1 MLISLKVNNCFIYNT
16 ETEFTMRS
24 DMRNKHFPSN
34 VVSVNS
40 TNVLKSA
47 IIMGPNN
54 VGKTN
59 FVKCINAIRGIM
71 LNEGKKIIPNIFN
84 QNSVCELLISFC
96 YKEYEYCLALKY
108 CFLKDEFDYEKFS
121 RISYDVHKNKKEQI
135 ILLRDTKNK
144 EYVCNTEDEEEKNAV
159 ISAMKVTAKNNLL
172 IYLLDTSQFSVLS
185 DIKDIITS
193 FAKKID
199 IVDMNN
205 IPMKKTIEMLK
216 NSDDTTKKIVNFIL
230 NSDLYLENYQYL
242 KNENAAVIINKLDS
256 DFENDLQEKVLK
268 DSDTFMEQ
276 LHLFSTYKGST
287 VPSLIFDSTGTK
299 KIACLASYVIDA
311 LEKDYK
317 LPCNMDGKGEEYQ
330 KEFIKLFGSFLRLQ
344 NILKSFDEFDGNEL
358 LSEADMQDYVSIYN
372 DLHEHFKVIVA
383 KDDVSADIVFEMEL
397 IRQIV
402 VNIDYIIML
411 VAKFAKDNHK
421 NKEIPV
427 EIVRAINSNPELK
440 PKRELIEQFIE
451 IIDDTEDTHEA
462 WIKFRDAKKVKEFDK
477 IVADENLKMPETKEL
492 VEKIFRIG
500 TFDV

>member
-311 LEKDYK
+311 LE
-317 LPCNMDGKGEEYQ
+317 NG
-330 KEFIKLFGSFLRLQ
+330 R
-344 NILKSFDEFDGNEL
+344 ILVVDELDNSL
-358 LSEADMQDYVSIYN
+358 
-372 DLHEHFKVIVA
+372 HFK
-383 KDDVSADIVFEMEL
+383 L
-397 IRQIV
+397 
-402 VNIDYIIML
+402 
-411 VAKFAKDNHK
+411 
-421 NKEIPV
+421 
-427 EIVRAINSNPELK
+427 VRAIIAMFNNELNTK
-440 PKRELIEQFIE
+440 AQLICTVHDITLLDCQKLFRKEQIWFAHKDME
-451 IIDDTEDTHEA
+451 RAYLYSLSEFTAEKDGVRDTSD
-462 WIKFRDAKKVKEFDK
+462 
-477 IVADENLKMPETKEL
+477 L
-492 VEKIFRIG
+492 VEKYKRGVFG
-500 TFDV
+500 ALPEPDLFESLLEVQNNG

>member
-84 QNSVCELLISFC
+84 QSSVCELLISFC
-96 YKEYEYCLALKY
+96 YKEFEYCLVLKY
-108 CFLKDEFDYEKFS
+108 CFLQDEFDYEKFS

-287 VPSLIFDSTGTK
+287 VPSLTFDSTGTK

-311 LEKDYK
+311 LE
-317 LPCNMDGKGEEYQ
+317 NG
-330 KEFIKLFGSFLRLQ
+330 R
-344 NILKSFDEFDGNEL
+344 ILVVDELDNSL
-358 LSEADMQDYVSIYN
+358 
-372 DLHEHFKVIVA
+372 HFK
-383 KDDVSADIVFEMEL
+383 L
-397 IRQIV
+397 
-402 VNIDYIIML
+402 
-411 VAKFAKDNHK
+411 
-421 NKEIPV
+421 
-427 EIVRAINSNPELK
+427 VRAIIAMFNNELNTK
-440 PKRELIEQFIE
+440 AQLICTVHDITLLDCQKLFRKEQIWFAHKDME
-451 IIDDTEDTHEA
+451 RAYLYSLSEFTAEKDGVRDTSD
-462 WIKFRDAKKVKEFDK
+462 
-477 IVADENLKMPETKEL
+477 L
-492 VEKIFRIG
+492 VEKYKRGVFGAIPEPDLFESLLEVQNNG
-500 TFDV
+500 